1 MSIDPHDA
9 VSAVAVLSG
18 AASLI
23 VSLRKK
29 RGLSLT
35 EIAVRAVAYA
45 EQLGGSAPE
54 KLAHAIHAAQ
64 RLDAG
69 DNGKRDFSDAQLR
82 ITIEAELSLKK

>member
-1 MSIDPHDA
+1 MSDHIL
-9 VSAVAVLSG
+9 VVASDLLSV
-18 AASLI
+18 
-23 VSLRKK
+23 VSLVVAALKK

-35 EIAVRAVAYA
+35 EVAVRAIGHA
-45 EQLGGSAPE
+45 EQMGGSNAE

-82 ITIEAELSLKK
+82 IAIEAELHKK

>member
-1 MSIDPHDA
+1 MSDHIL
-9 VSAVAVLSG
+9 AVASALLSV
-18 AASLI
+18 
-23 VSLRKK
+23 VSLVVAALKK

-35 EIAVRAVAYA
+35 EVAVRAIGHA
-45 EQLGGSAPE
+45 EQMGGSNAE

-82 ITIEAELSLKK
+82 IAIEAELHKK

>member
-1 MSIDPHDA
+1 MSDHILVVA
-9 VSAVAVLSG
+9 SALLSV
-18 AASLI
+18 
-23 VSLRKK
+23 VSLVVAALKK

-35 EIAVRAVAYA
+35 EVAVRAIGHA
-45 EQLGGSAPE
+45 EQMGGSNAE

-82 ITIEAELSLKK
+82 IAIEAELHKK

>member
-1 MSIDPHDA
+1 MSDHIL
-9 VSAVAVLSG
+9 AVASVLLSV
-18 AASLI
+18 
-23 VSLRKK
+23 VSLVVAALKK

-35 EIAVRAVAYA
+35 EVAVRAIGHA
-45 EQLGGSAPE
+45 EQMGGSNAE

-82 ITIEAELSLKK
+82 IAIEAELHKK

>member
-1 MSIDPHDA
+1 MDHVLSIA
-9 VSAVAVLSG
+9 AALLSVVSLAVAAL
-18 AASLI
+18 
-23 VSLRKK
+23 KK

-35 EIAVRAVAYA
+35 EVAVRAIGHA
-45 EQLGGSAPE
+45 EQMGGSNAE

-82 ITIEAELSLKK
+82 IAIEAELSRKKSQ